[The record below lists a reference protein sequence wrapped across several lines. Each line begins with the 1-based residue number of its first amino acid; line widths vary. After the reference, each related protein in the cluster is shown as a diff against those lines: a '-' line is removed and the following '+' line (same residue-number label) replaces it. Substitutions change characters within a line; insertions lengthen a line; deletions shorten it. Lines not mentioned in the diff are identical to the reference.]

1 MFCDL
6 WCLFLIV
13 ISIFHQ
19 QENRKRHG
27 STRSVVDMEL
37 DDPDDGDDNAPLFY
51 QPGKRG
57 FYSPRPGKNT
67 EARLNCFR
75 NIGRYVRHVHLII
88 CERLNRQFLLIT
100 LILFF
105 CLQDTWVMSVTEWTL
120 PHHTQQTRHQG
131 VARQEGEYL
140 HANNSLI
147 YLT

>member
-1 MFCDL
+1 MVTWSYFP
-6 WCLFLIV
+6 
-13 ISIFHQ
+13 SPQ

-75 NIGRYVRHVHLII
+75 NIGRSVLPAPPVHS
-88 CERLNRQFLLIT
+88 RFPLLK
-100 LILFF
+100 
-105 CLQDTWVMSVTEWTL
+105 VMK
-120 PHHTQQTRHQG
+120 
-131 VARQEGEYL
+131 
-140 HANNSLI
+140 
-147 YLT
+147 